1 MKYLSLFF
9 IGAILTSCTPTPLPV
24 LTTEQKN
31 ACDSLVI
38 IQKQLDSLEEARKNL

>member
-1 MKYLSLFF
+1 MKFLLLFF
-9 IGAILTSCTPTPLPV
+9 LGAILTSCTPTPMPV
-24 LTTEQKN
+24 LTTEQKK